1 MIDAVT
7 KIKLIFIFG
16 EIKLILKNISYF
28 PILQYFNVCFIFIN
42 CISCIYIKMRIT
54 SPVAYR
60 AVVDKRYA
68 M

>member
-16 EIKLILKNISYF
+16 KIKLKLKNMSF
-28 PILQYFNVCFIFIN
+28 SNLPIFCTLFIN
-42 CISCIYIKMRIT
+42 CISWICLKMRMT